1 MGDSAVSLVDLLKRQ
16 GYHIVGEHSAV
27 KPCLWLGRSLKGQG
41 ACYKAHFYG
50 IQSHL
55 CMQMTPCIACNQRCL
70 HCWRP
75 VEEPF
80 SVRSWD
86 RPEAIVEGCLK
97 EQKRYVSGYGGI
109 PATDRAKWKA
119 AFEPRHAAIS
129 LVGEPTLYP
138 YLEELVGLLGG
149 RGMSTFVVTN
159 GTRPDVLEKIRPSQL
174 YMSLDAP
181 DRETYLKACNPPVD
195 LWDRVTE
202 SLEVLGGRDNRR
214 ALRLTL
220 VKGVNMRDPE
230 GYAALVRKASP
241 DFVEVKAYMHLGYSR
256 LRLPREAMPTHAEV
270 LEFARKVAQ
279 ASGYLLA
286 ADVALSRVVLLSKD
300 GSSRMLAS

>member
-1 MGDSAVSLVDLLKRQ
+1 MSLVELLKKQ
-16 GYHIVGEHSAV
+16 GYHIIGEHSAI

-41 ACYKAHFYG
+41 ACYKSHFYG

-80 SVRSWD
+80 TVKSWD
-86 RPEAIVEGCLK
+86 RPETIVDGCLK
-97 EQKRYVSGYGGI
+97 EQKRFISGYGGI
-109 PATDRAKWKA
+109 QETDLRRWKD

-138 YLEELVGLLGG
+138 HLKELVALLSEK
-149 RGMSTFVVTN
+149 GMSTFIVTN
-159 GTRPDVLEKIRPSQL
+159 GTRPDVLDKVTPSQL

-181 DRETYLKACNPPVD
+181 DRETYLTACNPVAD
-195 LWDRVTE
+195 LWDKVNE
-202 SLEVLGGRDNRR
+202 SLEVLGQRDSRR

-220 VKGVNMRDPE
+220 IKGVNMKDPE
-230 GYAALVRKASP
+230 GYAALIKKASP
-241 DFVEVKAYMHLGYSR
+241 DYVEVKAYMHLGYSR
-256 LRLPREAMPTHAEV
+256 NRLPREAMPKHEEV
-270 LEFARKVAQ
+270 LSFARQVADAAQ
-279 ASGYLLA
+279 YKLA
-286 ADVALSRVVLLSKD
+286 LDVELSRVALVSKD
-300 GSSRMLAS
+300 GAVKPLI